1 MTIQLDATIG
11 AKPRFAA
18 RVALFGSENAFK
30 IAPHIRRVEERGQRV
45 IRCNVGEP
53 DFPLAPHIVAELK
66 HQIDRG
72 ETHYVD
78 PQGVEPLRVAVARSV
93 GERRGLHITPD
104 RVVVFAGAKPPIGFA
119 QQVYCDPGDEVIY
132 PSPGFPIYES
142 FTRFLYLEPV
152 PMHLREEDGFACGA
166 EQIEPLITNRTRLI
180 YLNFPSNPTG
190 GVASRAQLEEIGRV
204 ILDKAP
210 AEARVYSDEVYEDIL
225 YDGARHESIA
235 SVPGMEQRT
244 IIVSG
249 VSKSYAWTGG
259 RIGWAVFPTAEEAAV
274 FRNFNINY
282 FSCVCG
288 YNQYA
293 AAYAIEAPESRIA
306 IERMVHKFQQ
316 RRELVVDGLNAIP
329 GIRCHKPAGAFY
341 VFPNVTGV
349 CHELGAID
357 AFESLSHVQRMTSSP
372 ATLVQ
377 LFLLFRHGVATLDRR
392 SFGTMG
398 NTSEHYLRLSIATA
412 TDDLVEAVRR
422 IGKAATD
429 HRGFADF
436 MREGIVA

>member
-1 MTIQLDATIG
+1 MAIQLEETIG

-18 RVALFGSENAFK
+18 RVARFGSENAFR
-30 IAPHIRRVEERGQRV
+30 IAPHIRRVEESGRRV

-53 DFPLAPHIVAELK
+53 DFPLAPHIAAELK
-66 HQIDRG
+66 RQIDRG

-78 PQGVEPLRVAVARSV
+78 PQGVEPLRRAVAKSV

-104 RVVVFAGAKPPIGFA
+104 RVVIFAGAKPPIGFA

-152 PMHLREEDGFACGA
+152 PMHLSEENGFACGA
-166 EQIEPLITNRTRLI
+166 RQLEPLLSSRTRLV

-190 GVASRAQLEEIGRV
+190 AVASRAQLEEIGRLF
-204 ILDKAP
+204 LDKAP

-225 YDGARHESIA
+225 YDGAHHESIA

-288 YNQYA
+288 YNQLA
-293 AAYAIEAPESRIA
+293 AAYAIEAPESKASIA
-306 IERMVHKFQQ
+306 QMVQTFQ
-316 RRELVVDGLNAIP
+316 RRRALVVDGLNAIP
-329 GIRCHKPAGAFY
+329 GITCHKPRGAFY
-341 VFPNVTGV
+341 VFPNIAGV
-349 CHELGAID
+349 CHELCAVD
-357 AFESLSHVQRMTSSP
+357 AYESLPAMQRLTTSP

-377 LFLLFRHGVATLDRR
+377 LFVLFHHGVATLDRR
-392 SFGTMG
+392 SFGTIG
-398 NTSEHYLRLSIATA
+398 NAGAHYLRLSIATG
-412 TDDLVEAVRR
+412 TDDLVEAMRR
-422 IGKAATD
+422 LGEAAAD
-429 HRGFADF
+429 RRGFEEF
-436 MREGIVA
+436 IRQGVPV